1 MDEPDRSLIDQVAD
15 VALYAPIGF
24 LLDARRVVPE
34 MAERGRRQVTFNWM
48 VGRYALRR
56 ARSRADEVVDVV
68 QQTAEGLIELAG
80 LGGEAPAPGAE
91 SQDEPGAPDAGT
103 AGTATGVAPSAPPHL
118 TSVDGEGGAGGA
130 DAPDPGD
137 LAIPGYDSLSA
148 FQVVPRLDGL
158 GDDELEAVRRYERAT
173 RGRRTILSRI
183 AQLQAS

>member
-56 ARSRADEVVDVV
+56 ARTRADEVLEVV
-68 QQTAEGLIELAG
+68 QQTAEGLVELAG
-80 LGGEAPAPGAE
+80 LGGEAPAPEAPDGPASGAAGADGATAGGATHD
-91 SQDEPGAPDAGT
+91 QPEPG
-103 AGTATGVAPSAPPHL
+103 PPHL
-118 TSVDGEGGAGGA
+118 TSVDGEGGG
-130 DAPDPGD
+130 DAPDPDD